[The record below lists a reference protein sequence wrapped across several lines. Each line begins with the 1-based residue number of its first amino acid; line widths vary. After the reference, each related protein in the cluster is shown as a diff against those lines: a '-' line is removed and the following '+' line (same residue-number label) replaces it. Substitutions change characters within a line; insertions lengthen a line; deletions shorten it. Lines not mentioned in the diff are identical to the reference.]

1 MPRTPEAPPMAGI
14 GFELRRILQRN
25 TLSSLLAAYAYAGII
40 GSGPW
45 VLSIVG
51 VLAVGLLSTL
61 AHGPAAVVAQFQTT
75 VTYLIVASLILTG
88 PLQLSFTRFC
98 ADRLFARQNEWIL
111 RNFHGVML
119 LVTWLAGGLGLL
131 AAIFLFPQESATFRL
146 SAVAALVLLSNIW
159 IATIFL
165 SGMKR
170 FRTIVAL
177 YAAGYGVS
185 VLAAFFLRRYG
196 LEGLMAGFVTGQ
208 ALLLAGAIALMLREF
223 PSERFVSFEFFDPRY
238 HHRSLVWTGLVYYLA
253 VWADKLIFWYWPPTS
268 EAVIGPLRASVIY
281 DLPIFLAYLAII
293 PGMAAFLV
301 RIETDFAECYAD
313 FYDAVR
319 EGGTLAQIS
328 QLCDAMILAARN
340 GIVEIIKIQAIT
352 SLLVICGGESLLRLL
367 GFSPYYLAPLVIMVV
382 AASVQVVLM
391 GVLNVFFYLDR
402 RREALGICL
411 LFLGLNVV
419 LTLLSLHLGPAYYG
433 YGFAGANLAAAVAA
447 LIRLDRVFGRLEYDT
462 FMRQGA

>member
-1 MPRTPEAPPMAGI
+1 MAGI

-25 TLSSLLAAYAYAGII
+25 TLTSLLAAYAYAGVI

-51 VLAVGLLSTL
+51 VLAVGLLSTA
-61 AHGPAAVVAQFQTT
+61 AHGPSAVVAQFQTT

-98 ADRLFARQNEWIL
+98 ADRLFERRQEWIL

-119 LVTWLAGGLGLL
+119 LVTWSAGLIGLG
-131 AAIFLFPQESATFRL
+131 AALFLFPQESATFRL
-146 SAVAALVLLSNIW
+146 TGVAALVLLSNIW

-170 FRTIVAL
+170 FHTIVAL

-185 VLAAFFLRRYG
+185 VLAAFLLRRYG
-196 LEGLMAGFVTGQ
+196 LEGLMAGFVAGQ

-223 PSERFVSFEFFDPRY
+223 PSERFVSFEFFDRRY
-238 HHRSLVWTGLVYYLA
+238 HFRSLVWTGLVYYLA

-268 EAVIGPLRASVIY
+268 QAVIGPLRASIIY

-301 RIETDFAECYAD
+301 RIETDFAECYTA
-313 FYDAVR
+313 FFDAVR
-319 EGGTLAQIS
+319 DGGSLGQIG

-352 SLLVICGGESLLRLL
+352 SLLVICGGEALLRLL
-367 GFSPYYLAPLVIMVV
+367 GFSLYYLTPLILMVV

-391 GVLNVFFYLDR
+391 GVLNVFFYLDK
-402 RREALGICL
+402 RREALGVCV
-411 LFLGLNVV
+411 LFLVLNVG
-419 LTLLSLHLGPAYYG
+419 LTVLSLRLGPSFYG
-433 YGFAGANLAAAVAA
+433 YGFAGANLVAAVVA
-447 LIRLDRVFGRLEYDT
+447 LIRLDTVFSRLEYDT